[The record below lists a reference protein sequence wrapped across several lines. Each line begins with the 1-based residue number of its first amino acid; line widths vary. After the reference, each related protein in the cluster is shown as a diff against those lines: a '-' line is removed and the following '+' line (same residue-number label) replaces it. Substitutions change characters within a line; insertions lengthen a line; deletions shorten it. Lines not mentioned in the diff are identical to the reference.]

1 MKKFLSLVLALTMMM
16 SLVTINAG
24 AKEFTD
30 DEELNYKEAV
40 DVISEISVVDGYED
54 GSFKP
59 QNTLTR
65 GAAAKIICNLILGPT
80 TAAELHADTA
90 PYKDVPVSNTLL
102 RLHRLL
108 RQGGHHLRLC

>member
-40 DVISEISVVDGYED
+40 DVISEISVVDGY
-54 GSFKP
+54 
-59 QNTLTR
+59 
-65 GAAAKIICNLILGPT
+65 
-80 TAAELHADTA
+80 
-90 PYKDVPVSNTLL
+90 
-102 RLHRLL
+102 
-108 RQGGHHLRLC
+108 

>member
-30 DEELNYKEAV
+30 DEDQNYDEAIA
-40 DVISEISVVDGYED
+40 VISEIGVVDGYPD

-59 QNTLTR
+59 QAKITR
-65 GAAAKIICNLILGPT
+65 GQMAKILYNLM
-80 TAAELHADTA
+80 
-90 PYKDVPVSNTLL
+90 
-102 RLHRLL
+102 
-108 RQGGHHLRLC
+108 

>member
-59 QNTLTR
+59 HSNITR
-65 GAAAKIICNLILGPT
+65 GQMAKILYNLM
-80 TAAELHADTA
+80 
-90 PYKDVPVSNTLL
+90 
-102 RLHRLL
+102 
-108 RQGGHHLRLC
+108 

>member
-40 DVISEISVVDGYED
+40 DVISEISVVDGMLKEKAS
-54 GSFKP
+54 GLALK
-59 QNTLTR
+59 L
-65 GAAAKIICNLILGPT
+65 
-80 TAAELHADTA
+80 
-90 PYKDVPVSNTLL
+90 
-102 RLHRLL
+102 
-108 RQGGHHLRLC
+108 

>member
-65 GAAAKIICNLILGPT
+65 GAAAKIICNLILDIRTVLLIGHPYLRYILSICLLPC
-80 TAAELHADTA
+80 TA
-90 PYKDVPVSNTLL
+90 Y
-102 RLHRLL
+102 
-108 RQGGHHLRLC
+108 

>member
-30 DEELNYKEAV
+30 DEDQNYDEAIA
-40 DVISEISVVDGYED
+40 VISEIGVVDGYED

-59 QNTLTR
+59 QANITR
-65 GAAAKIICNLILGPT
+65 GQMAKILYNLM
-80 TAAELHADTA
+80 
-90 PYKDVPVSNTLL
+90 
-102 RLHRLL
+102 
-108 RQGGHHLRLC
+108 